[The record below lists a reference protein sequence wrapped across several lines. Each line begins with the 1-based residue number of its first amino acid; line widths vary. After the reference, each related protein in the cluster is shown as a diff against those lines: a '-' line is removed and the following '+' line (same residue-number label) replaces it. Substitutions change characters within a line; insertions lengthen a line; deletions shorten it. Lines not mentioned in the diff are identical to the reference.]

1 MPVIFC
7 YIDPFDMRQQVVKL
21 SPNDTT
27 VLFNGTIDEVI
38 QGMITEY
45 SSHEYDRIVLKGIM
59 ADEVADRMRETSRT
73 TYGIENIE
81 IEVLD

>member
-1 MPVIFC
+1 
-7 YIDPFDMRQQVVKL
+7 
-21 SPNDTT
+21 
-27 VLFNGTIDEVI
+27 
-38 QGMITEY
+38 MITEY

-59 ADEVADRMRETSRT
+59 ADEVAERMRETSRT